1 MNFLRKI
8 FPSVCLIISTLL
20 LFYIFYKSEIHFYG
34 KKSGYYLPYYI
45 ITLFLIIFSIITFF
59 INKNIKTYLI
69 IITAT
74 IIFTLCLFE
83 GYLINKNYFKD
94 NKLIENVFY
103 EKQLNKKA
111 EIYKK
116 ITGKKYDK
124 RTRIEIYKDL
134 KKNNNNVVVRSAR
147 STFYDK
153 KTRLFPLAGIS
164 NSKTIDCN
172 ENGYFSIFQSD
183 RFGFNNP
190 DEEWDQQEIE
200 YLLVGDSFTQGAC
213 VNRPN
218 DLGSVLRTFSNKSVL
233 NLGYGGN
240 SLLVEYA
247 TLREYLRPNVKNV
260 LWLYYEE
267 NDIGGLSAELKS
279 SILTNYLKDL
289 NFTQNLKFKQNK
301 INEMTSKMILDEK
314 EKQSNLSL
322 NIINVLKFFQ
332 IRGLISD
339 FIHKDEYELKA
350 TPQPQFK
357 KILKMANDLVIK
369 NGSKLYFIYLPE
381 HSRYVLNFDNLNYQ
395 LVKNIVSELN
405 IPFIDIHKEVFEKEK
420 NPIKLFPFEMD
431 GHFNE
436 EGYRIVGK
444 KIFNLSK

>member
-1 MNFLRKI
+1 VNFLRKI

-20 LFYIFYKSEIHFYG
+20 LFYIFYKSEIHFNG
-34 KKSGYYLPYYI
+34 KKSGYYLPYYF

-69 IITAT
+69 IIIAT

-83 GYLINKNYFKD
+83 GYLINRDYFKD
-94 NKLIENVFY
+94 NKLIKNVFY
-103 EKQLNKKA
+103 EKQLKKKA

-116 ITGKKYDK
+116 KTGKKYDK

-134 KKNNNNVVVRSAR
+134 KKKGNNVVVKSAR

-153 KTRLFPLAGIS
+153 KIRLFPLAGIS

-200 YLLVGDSFTQGAC
+200 YLLVGDSFTQGSC

-233 NLGYGGN
+233 NLGYAGN

-260 LWLYYEE
+260 LWLYYEG
-267 NDIGGLSAELKS
+267 NDIGGLSAEFKS

-314 EKQSNLSL
+314 EIQSNLSL
-322 NIINVLKFFQ
+322 NIINVLKFYQ
-332 IRGLISD
+332 IRDLISD
-339 FIHKDEYELKA
+339 FIHKDEYHLKPK
-350 TPQPQFK
+350 PQSQFK
-357 KILKMANDLVIK
+357 KIIKMTNDLVTK

-381 HSRYVLNFDNLNYQ
+381 HSRYVLNYDNLNYL

-420 NPIKLFPFEMD
+420 NPLKLFPFEMN